1 MAYSQASKT
10 RCHISFT
17 ISTRHL
23 ADWRSADWRSADCH
37 YILLKLSFP
46 ALTFQTLLLCRSS
59 VESLKIVVV
68 LLEFFNKKFEAVA
81 NVEPE
86 SEDLIGLN
94 PLFKHFSFFNISVD
108 DETDHA
114 MVLLIIRKD

>member
-1 MAYSQASKT
+1 M
-10 RCHISFT
+10 
-17 ISTRHL
+17 
-23 ADWRSADWRSADCH
+23 
-37 YILLKLSFP
+37 LKLSFP

-59 VESLKIVVV
+59 VECLKIVVV
-68 LLEFFNKKFEAVA
+68 ILEFFNKKFEAVA

-94 PLFKHFSFFNISVD
+94 PLFKHFSFFNIRVD